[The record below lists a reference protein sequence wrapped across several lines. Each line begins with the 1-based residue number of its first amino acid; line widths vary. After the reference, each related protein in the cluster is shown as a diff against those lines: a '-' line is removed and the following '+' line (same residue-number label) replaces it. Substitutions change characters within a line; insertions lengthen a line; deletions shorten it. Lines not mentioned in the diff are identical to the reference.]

1 MPRVPE
7 PERWTMGNG
16 LRVLA
21 VPRRTLPQVALRL
34 ILPAGAA
41 AEPRAAAGL
50 ANLTGA
56 LLSEGTAEL
65 DATELN
71 RRLDLLG
78 AALHVNVGHDFAEV
92 DLALLSE
99 TLAEGVRL
107 FADLILRP
115 SFPEAELER
124 VRAETLDALD
134 ARADEPSN
142 VADDR
147 AGAELFGPDHP
158 YGRLTVGTPS
168 GVASVSRGLVAEFH
182 AARYRP
188 DGAILLAA
196 GDFDTPELRG
206 RLDDAFGDW
215 GGRAEPAHPPVVEP
229 PAGART
235 IHVPWPDAS
244 QAEIR
249 VVGRG
254 MSRAD
259 PDWVPAAVANY
270 LLGGSTITGRLGAN
284 LREEKGWTYGVRS
297 GFAAAV
303 RPGGWAI
310 ETAVG
315 APVTAAAVREIEGEL
330 RRFAAEPVGDEELQR
345 ARDALVLSLPRAFE
359 TPGRIATRLGTVE
372 AFGLPEDYWQR
383 FAERV
388 LAVTVED
395 VQRIARRYFDPDS
408 LLRVVVGPDP
418 EGNSHV
424 R

>member
-1 MPRVPE
+1 MPRVPA
-7 PERWTMGNG
+7 PDRWTTVSG

-21 VPRRTLPQVALRL
+21 VSRHTLPQVALRL

-41 AEPRAAAGL
+41 AEPRSAEGL

-56 LLSEGTAEL
+56 LLAEGTAEL

-78 AALHVNVGHDFAEV
+78 AALNVNVGHDFAEI
-92 DLALLSE
+92 DLSLLSE
-99 TLAEGVRL
+99 TLDEGVRL
-107 FADLILRP
+107 FADLVLRP
-115 SFPEAELER
+115 AFPDAELER
-124 VRAETLDALD
+124 VRAETLDALE
-134 ARADEPSN
+134 AREDEPSN

-158 YGRLTVGTPS
+158 YGRLALGTPA
-168 GVASVSRGLVAEFH
+168 GVAALSRAMVEDFH

-196 GDFDTPELRG
+196 GDFDVPALRG
-206 RLDDAFGDW
+206 RLDDAFGGW
-215 GGRAEPAHPPVVEP
+215 RGRAEPAHPSAVEW

-235 IHVPWPDAS
+235 IHVPWPDAA

-254 MSRAD
+254 MPRDD

-303 RPGGWAI
+303 RPGGWAV

-315 APVTAAAVREIEGEL
+315 APVTSAAVREIDAEL
-330 RRFAAEPVGDEELQR
+330 RRFLAGPVGDEELER

-388 LAVTVED
+388 LAVTAED
-395 VQRIARRYFDPDS
+395 VLRIARRYFDPDS
-408 LLRVVVGPDP
+408 LLRIVVGPDP
-418 EGNSHV
+418 EGG
-424 R
+424 